1 MRSGTKT
8 VALIKLKSLFVE
20 VIMFARLNDPDY
32 CIAQAK
38 TMRRKAEFTRDRQ
51 SRDNLLKIAECYVY
65 IAQRAE
71 AQRRTLKPAD
81 PVASLGTLP
90 AQGSSAVAGI
100 PFQWTSQPRATS

>member
-1 MRSGTKT
+1 MPSGTKS
-8 VALIKLKSLFVE
+8 VAATKLKSLFVE

-71 AQRRTLKPAD
+71 AQRRTLKPVE
-81 PVASLGTLP
+81 PVASFGTLP
-90 AQGSSAVAGI
+90 AQGPSPVAGI
-100 PFQWTSQPRATS
+100 SFQWTSQPRASS